1 VLSVGRLETVNRVDL
16 IIGALTAAPD
26 AIRVLVAGDGSQRA
40 NLERL
45 AIERGVDQRVTFLGT
60 VQDDALV
67 DLYRSAL
74 AVVYPPFDEDF
85 GYVTLEGFL
94 AEKPV
99 ITCRDSGGPTEF
111 VVDGENGFV
120 CEPSAEA
127 IGTAIARLA
136 DDRRLAATLGSA
148 GREVAGRITW
158 DGVVEKLVEA

>member
-1 VLSVGRLETVNRVDL
+1 MKRVDL
-16 IIGALTAAPD
+16 IVAALTAVPD
-26 AIRVLVAGDGSQRA
+26 AIRLLVAGDGSQRA

-45 AIERGVDQRVTFLGT
+45 AVDLGVGHRVTFLGT

-67 DLYRSAL
+67 DLYRNAL
-74 AVVYPPFDEDF
+74 AVAYPPFDEDF

-111 VVDGENGFV
+111 VVDDENGFV

-127 IGTAIARLA
+127 IGAAIATLA
-136 DDRRLAATLGSA
+136 ADRRLAATLGSA
-148 GREVAGRITW
+148 GREVAGRVTW
-158 DGVVEKLVEA
+158 DGVIEKLVEA